1 MEGEG
6 FREKNL
12 RLGFLLFF
20 FIVALAVSSLIF
32 GIVY

>member
-6 FREKNL
+6 PRGKNL
-12 RLGFLLFF
+12 RLGLFLFY

-32 GIVY
+32 GIIF

>member
-12 RLGFLLFF
+12 RLGLFLFF
-20 FIVALAVSSLIF
+20 FIVVLAVSSLIF
-32 GIVY
+32 GIIY